1 MAKTKPEPAAPVERR
16 LIDKRVV
23 AGLAGGVSTATVSR
37 WAADDILPKP
47 VKLGHLVRWW
57 SDEVEAAL
65 AKLPRTDQPSAQ
77 PYILIERRAAARARA
92 RAKAKVEAQAK
103 AETAAAMKAEAA
115 KPAVGEKPKS
125 RPKRK
130 PPSAQPAALR
140 RKPERSAVAEEGP

>member
-1 MAKTKPEPAAPVERR
+1 MAKTKPEPEPAAPVERR
-16 LIDKRVV
+16 LIDKRAV
-23 AGLAGGVSTATVSR
+23 ARMAGDVSTATVSR
-37 WAADDILPKP
+37 WAADDVLPKP
-47 VKLGHLVRWW
+47 VKLGHLIRWW

-125 RPKRK
+125 RPKR
-130 PPSAQPAALR
+130 QPQ
-140 RKPERSAVAEEGP
+140 PMRSATE